1 MTEFRGAW
9 TEDEVETFLRET
21 TVPIRIAT
29 NRPDG
34 SLWLVALWYRYRDGV
49 FECATG
55 ANATLVRFL
64 RRDPGI
70 AFEVSTNDV
79 PYRGIRGSGTAAV
92 TADRDKAV
100 LRALIERY
108 LNGTDTPLARWLLG
122 DDREEVRI
130 EIEPREIYSWDY
142 ASRMGAASSEP
153 NA

>member
-9 TEDEVETFLRET
+9 TEDEVETFLGET

-29 NRPDG
+29 RRPDD

-49 FECATG
+49 LECATG
-55 ANATLVRFL
+55 ANATLVGFL
-64 RRDPGI
+64 RQDSRI

-79 PYRGIRGSGTAAV
+79 PYRGIRGSGTAVV
-92 TADRDKAV
+92 TTDRDKAV
-100 LRALIERY
+100 LRDLIERY
-108 LNGTDTPLARWLLG
+108 LDGTDTPLARWLLG
-122 DDREEVRI
+122 DDRDEVRI

-142 ASRMGAASSEP
+142 TSRMGETSSKP

>member
-29 NRPDG
+29 RRPDD

-49 FECATG
+49 LECATG
-55 ANATLVRFL
+55 ANATLVGFL
-64 RRDPGI
+64 RQDSRI

-79 PYRGIRGSGTAAV
+79 PYRGIRGSGTAVV
-92 TADRDKAV
+92 TNDRDKAV
-100 LRALIERY
+100 LRDLIERY
-108 LNGTDTPLARWLLG
+108 LDGTDTPLARWLLG
-122 DDREEVRI
+122 DDRDEVRI

-142 ASRMGAASSEP
+142 TSRMGESKP